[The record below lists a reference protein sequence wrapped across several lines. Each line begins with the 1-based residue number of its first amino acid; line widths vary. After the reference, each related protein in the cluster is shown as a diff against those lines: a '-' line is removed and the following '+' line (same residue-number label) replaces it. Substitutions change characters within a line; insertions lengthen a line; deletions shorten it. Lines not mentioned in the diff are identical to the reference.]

1 MEGEGETEIERE
13 REIEERRKV
22 TEITENTQRKKS
34 AQRNAHT
41 EESQRKAE
49 GKFKRA
55 QTLRETLETKKREKR
70 KAAGRMWEARR
81 MGYRRKSLERKT

>member
-1 MEGEGETEIERE
+1 MGRE
-13 REIEERRKV
+13 REIEERGNV

-41 EESQRKAE
+41 EGSQRKAE

-55 QTLRETLETKKREKR
+55 QTLREMLETKREEEGSGEEWGH
-70 KAAGRMWEARR
+70 GREDV
-81 MGYRRKSLERKT
+81 GSPENKIPEEKV